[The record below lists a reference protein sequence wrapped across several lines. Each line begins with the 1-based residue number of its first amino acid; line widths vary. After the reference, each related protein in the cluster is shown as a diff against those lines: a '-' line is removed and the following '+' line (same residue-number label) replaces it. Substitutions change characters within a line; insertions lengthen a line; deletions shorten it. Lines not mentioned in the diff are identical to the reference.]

1 MSTGCWRTVF
11 SPSHTSTLNFQIWD
25 ASVEFFFVCVRTL
38 HPVLSPQVCA
48 DPHARRRP
56 HFPCLSEADGKPIRV
71 AHSTVAMVTLED
83 TPPFVQGQI
92 MEAFSAN
99 TNTENALHPVTH
111 TWNVERST
119 SDKMRNRLNLPG
131 KVNSLWF
138 FLDCKVHAFIFKGNY
153 ISDTNTLDWATE
165 LTLCWEPDWRQ
176 YYFIELDVLTFF
188 PLNMTHSIPSQE
200 K

>member
-1 MSTGCWRTVF
+1 MKIDKYKHLSSCFTLSHTTGCHVDEHRLLTHCFFAISVLKAV
-11 SPSHTSTLNFQIWD
+11 HTSTLNFRIC
-25 ASVEFFFVCVRTL
+25 AATVVFFVCVRTS
-38 HPVLSPQVCA
+38 HPVLSPQLCA
-48 DPHARRRP
+48 NPRARRRP

-71 AHSTVAMVTLED
+71 VHSTVAMVTLED

-119 SDKMRNRLNLPG
+119 SEKMRNRLNLPS
-131 KVNSLWF
+131 KVNSLSF

-153 ISDTNTLDWATE
+153 ISVTNTSD
-165 LTLCWEPDWRQ
+165 
-176 YYFIELDVLTFF
+176 
-188 PLNMTHSIPSQE
+188 
-200 K
+200 